1 MKRLIARAAATV
13 SACAL
18 ALGASLSLGV
28 GAGIAATPSP
38 APTSQPT
45 TQPTAQPTAQPVA
58 PELAPGV
65 YVLRGSA
72 INLVSRE
79 SKIPIAIRNT
89 FDSDVRVH
97 VHVSASNPRVIVPSA
112 VEVAIPAGTTVTAQ
126 VPVKAVAQGKVFLI
140 VSVSTFSGIRLTKD
154 SYIQMNVEP
163 DVELALIAAFVAV
176 VLALGGVGAVRTI
189 KRRKANPGDAS

>member
-1 MKRLIARAAATV
+1 MKIKGLRLVA
-13 SACAL
+13 
-18 ALGASLSLGV
+18 ASLAV
-28 GAGIAATPSP
+28 VAGAFGSGFGAVAASATQSTETPAPVATPTE
-38 APTSQPT
+38 APT
-45 TQPTAQPTAQPVA
+45 A
-58 PELAPGV
+58 PELAPGI

-97 VHVSASNPRVIVPSA
+97 VHVSASNPRVIVPNA
-112 VEVAIPAGTTVTAQ
+112 VEVNIPAGTTVTAQ
-126 VPVKAVAQGKVFLI
+126 VPVRAVAQGKVFLI

-163 DVELALIAAFVAV
+163 DVELALIAGFVGL

-189 KRRKANPGDAS
+189 RRRRAHAEAAS

>member
-1 MKRLIARAAATV
+1 MKRLIARAAATA

-18 ALGASLSLGV
+18 ALAASLSLGV
-28 GAGIAATPSP
+28 GASTAATPSP
-38 APTSQPT
+38 APTTQPNAQPT
-45 TQPTAQPTAQPVA
+45 TQPAA

>member
-1 MKRLIARAAATV
+1 MKIKGLRLVA
-13 SACAL
+13 
-18 ALGASLSLGV
+18 ASLAV
-28 GAGIAATPSP
+28 IAGAFGSGFSAVAASATQSTETTETPAPVATPTE
-38 APTSQPT
+38 APTT
-45 TQPTAQPTAQPVA
+45 
-58 PELAPGV
+58 PELAPGI

-97 VHVSASNPRVIVPSA
+97 VHVSASNPRVIVPNA
-112 VEVAIPAGTTVTAQ
+112 VEVNIPAGTTVTAQ
-126 VPVKAVAQGKVFLI
+126 VPVRAVAQGKVFLI

-163 DVELALIAAFVAV
+163 DVELALIAGFVGL

-189 KRRKANPGDAS
+189 RRRRANAEAAS

>member
-1 MKRLIARAAATV
+1 MKRLIARAAATA

-18 ALGASLSLGV
+18 ALAASLSLGV
-28 GAGIAATPSP
+28 GASTAATPSP
-38 APTSQPT
+38 APT
-45 TQPTAQPTAQPVA
+45 TQPNAQPSTQPAA

>member
-1 MKRLIARAAATV
+1 MKRLIARAAAAV

-45 TQPTAQPTAQPVA
+45 TQPTTQPVA

>member
-1 MKRLIARAAATV
+1 MKRLIARAAAAV

-38 APTSQPT
+38 APT
-45 TQPTAQPTAQPVA
+45 TQPTAQPTTQPVA

>member
-1 MKRLIARAAATV
+1 
-13 SACAL
+13 
-18 ALGASLSLGV
+18 
-28 GAGIAATPSP
+28 
-38 APTSQPT
+38 
-45 TQPTAQPTAQPVA
+45 
-58 PELAPGV
+58 V

-163 DVELALIAAFVAV
+163 DVELALIATFVAV

>member
-1 MKRLIARAAATV
+1 MKRLIARAAAAV

-38 APTSQPT
+38 APT

-189 KRRKANPGDAS
+189 KRRKDNPGDAS

>member
-38 APTSQPT
+38 APT

>member
-1 MKRLIARAAATV
+1 MKRLIARAAATA

-18 ALGASLSLGV
+18 ALAASLSLGV

-45 TQPTAQPTAQPVA
+45 TQPTTQPVA

>member
-45 TQPTAQPTAQPVA
+45 TQPAA

>member
-1 MKRLIARAAATV
+1 MKRLIARAAAAV

-38 APTSQPT
+38 APTT
-45 TQPTAQPTAQPVA
+45 QPTAQPVA